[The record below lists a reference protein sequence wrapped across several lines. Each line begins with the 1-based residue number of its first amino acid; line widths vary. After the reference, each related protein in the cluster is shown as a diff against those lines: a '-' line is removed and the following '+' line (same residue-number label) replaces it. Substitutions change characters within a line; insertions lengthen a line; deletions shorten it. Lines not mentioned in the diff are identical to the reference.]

1 LKRQKVTED
10 CNNILEELVI
20 TPVKKRT
27 VARPVKRQRSASK
40 MTKKRLIQ
48 NDENKE
54 VSSPKV
60 KKLTSSNHKQC
71 DSPARKEKC
80 RKRSIKNSYY
90 KIINNLPQEVRSR
103 IDWSKENL
111 DDM

>member
-1 LKRQKVTED
+1 M
-10 CNNILEELVI
+10 I

-40 MTKKRLIQ
+40 VTKKRLIP
-48 NDENKE
+48 NDENIE
-54 VSSPKV
+54 VASPKV
-60 KKLTSSNHKQC
+60 KKLTSANHKQC
-71 DSPARKEKC
+71 NSPAQKEKG
-80 RKRSIKNSYY
+80 RKRNIKNSYY